1 MPPRKPIRSESQRR
15 RLGAAIRVRRHE
27 LGLSQERLG
36 ELADCER
43 NYVGRV
49 EQGAHRIGLDILL
62 RIASALKTTLAQLA
76 ASARI

>member
-1 MPPRKPIRSESQRR
+1 
-15 RLGAAIRVRRHE
+15 
-27 LGLSQERLG
+27 
-36 ELADCER
+36 
-43 NYVGRV
+43 V